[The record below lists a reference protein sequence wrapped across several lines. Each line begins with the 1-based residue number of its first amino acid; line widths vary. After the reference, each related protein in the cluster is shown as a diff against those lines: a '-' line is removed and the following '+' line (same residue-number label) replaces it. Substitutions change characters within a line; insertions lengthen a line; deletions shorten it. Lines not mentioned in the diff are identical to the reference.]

1 MTREQILDLFR
12 NSGVE
17 FYVKTENTHTAERR
31 GNNLMT
37 VRCWVEDE
45 EDQDANE

>member
-17 FYVKTENTHTAERR
+17 FYVKTENTHSDERR

-37 VRCWVEDE
+37 VRFWVEDE